1 MTKKN
6 ILWISGVGGGIFIFL
21 LLMILNNFCGD
32 YVQECK
38 NIFGIL
44 GNFLFSFPVIFLLSL
59 ITYKMRDEVFEAWRN
74 FSYWWIPLTMFL
86 TLITPDSNSVIMSW
100 GKEVPAMGMTIL
112 YVFISIIII
121 LRTWFKT
128 RKEGAV
134 ADKS

>member
-6 ILWISGVGGGIFIFL
+6 VLYLLLTATLILLVVFFENEICGFSKCSMHFDKLPYLFIFASPAALPL
-21 LLMILNNFCGD
+21 LF
-32 YVQECK
+32 
-38 NIFGIL
+38 
-44 GNFLFSFPVIFLLSL
+44 SL
-59 ITYKMRDEVFEAWRN
+59 ITYKMKEEVFQAWRN

-100 GKEVPAMGMTIL
+100 GKEVPAMGMTLL
-112 YVFISIIII
+112 YVLISIIII
-121 LRTWFKT
+121 LRTWLKT